1 MFARLSALPFTTV
14 AFIDGPCLGVGFE
27 LGLACDYRLCVA
39 TPNTLLGF
47 PQRFACFGGSTRLRK
62 LLGWNA
68 SALIECGLTYSG
80 REVCSFGLVDRAF
93 CTRRAK
99 IELRTFLDE
108 LERRPRIP
116 IRTRGETG
124 FAQERRVFA
133 SAELDC
139 IAVTP
144 PTDLGALL
152 ARGFITPLEAEQMR
166 AKAQANVPSA
176 EPTPS
181 ILRRA
186 A

>member
-1 MFARLSALPFTTV
+1 
-14 AFIDGPCLGVGFE
+14 
-27 LGLACDYRLCVA
+27 LCVA

-47 PQRFACFGGSTRLRK
+47 PQRFACFGGSARLRK
-62 LLGWNA
+62 LLGRQSPAFVA
-68 SALIECGLTYSG
+68 SGYTLSG
-80 REVCSFGLVDRAF
+80 REARDHGLVDRAF

-108 LERRPRIP
+108 LERSPRIP
-116 IRTRGETG
+116 ARTRDETG

-133 SAELDC
+133 TLTSPLEGEVGSASLPGGGWGMSS
-139 IAVTP
+139 A
-144 PTDLGALL
+144 PTNIDILL

-166 AKAQANVPSA
+166 AKAPANVPSA

-181 ILRRA
+181 ILHRA